1 MRDSPLIHKRQI
13 HRLTK
18 EIYQTTKEFYQLTK
32 EIYRPTK
39 AIHQITK
46 AIQQL
51 TKEIHRLSK
60 EIYLKTKEFYQASK
74 DGTLQMII
82 DSINTSERY
91 NECTV
96 SPFGLLLAALRVS
109 APSGT
114 TCPLANARGQT
125 VVVETPSGPWPPFG
139 TACNLPL
146 VSRQSALRAPS
157 AILSLGNK
165 PSSTRIARLRSH
177 SLRSQTSHSL
187 RARLAALADKPS
199 S

>member
-1 MRDSPLIHKRQI
+1 MRDSPSIHKRQI

-51 TKEIHRLSK
+51 TK

-96 SPFGLLLAALRVS
+96 SPFGLLLAALRVMPS

-146 VSRQSALRAPS
+146 VSR
-157 AILSLGNK
+157 
-165 PSSTRIARLRSH
+165 
-177 SLRSQTSHSL
+177 
-187 RARLAALADKPS
+187 
-199 S
+199 

>member
-1 MRDSPLIHKRQI
+1 MRDSPSIHKRQI

-46 AIQQL
+46 EIQQL
-51 TKEIHRLSK
+51 TK

-82 DSINTSERY
+82 DSINTDERY
-91 NECTV
+91 NERMV
-96 SPFGLLLAALRVS
+96 SPFGLPLAALRVMPS

-125 VVVETPSGPWPPFG
+125 VVVEALRGLGCPSG

-146 VSRQSALRAPS
+146 VSR
-157 AILSLGNK
+157 
-165 PSSTRIARLRSH
+165 
-177 SLRSQTSHSL
+177 
-187 RARLAALADKPS
+187 
-199 S
+199 

>member
-1 MRDSPLIHKRQI
+1 MRDSPLKHIRQI

-51 TKEIHRLSK
+51 TKAIHQITKAIQQLTKEFHRLSK
-60 EIYLKTKEFYQASK
+60 EIYLITKEFYQVSK

-82 DSINTSERY
+82 DSINTDERY
-91 NECTV
+91 NERMV
-96 SPFGLLLAALRVS
+96 SPFGLPLAALRVMPS

-114 TCPLANARGQT
+114 TCR
-125 VVVETPSGPWPPFG
+125 
-139 TACNLPL
+139 
-146 VSRQSALRAPS
+146 
-157 AILSLGNK
+157 SL
-165 PSSTRIARLRSH
+165 T
-177 SLRSQTSHSL
+177 
-187 RARLAALADKPS
+187 LADKPWLLRPFGAS
-199 S
+199 AALQGQPATYLW

>member
-46 AIQQL
+46 
-51 TKEIHRLSK
+51 

-82 DSINTSERY
+82 DSINTDERY
-91 NECTV
+91 NERMV
-96 SPFGLLLAALRVS
+96 SPFGLPLASLRVS

-125 VVVETPSGPWPPFG
+125 VVVETPSGPWPPSG
-139 TACNLPL
+139 CACNLPL
-146 VSRQSALRAPS
+146 VSR
-157 AILSLGNK
+157 
-165 PSSTRIARLRSH
+165 
-177 SLRSQTSHSL
+177 
-187 RARLAALADKPS
+187 
-199 S
+199 

>member
-1 MRDSPLIHKRQI
+1 MRDSPSNHKRRI

-18 EIYQTTKEFYQLTK
+18 DIYQTTKEFYQLTK

-46 AIQQL
+46 
-51 TKEIHRLSK
+51 EVHRLSK

-96 SPFGLLLAALRVS
+96 SPFGLLLAALRVMPS

-114 TCPLANARGQT
+114 TCR
-125 VVVETPSGPWPPFG
+125 
-139 TACNLPL
+139 
-146 VSRQSALRAPS
+146 
-157 AILSLGNK
+157 SL
-165 PSSTRIARLRSH
+165 T
-177 SLRSQTSHSL
+177 
-187 RARLAALADKPS
+187 LADKPWLLKPFGAS
-199 S
+199 AALQGQPATYLW

>member
-1 MRDSPLIHKRQI
+1 MRDSPSIHKRQI

-18 EIYQTTKEFYQLTK
+18 EIYQTTKEFHQLTK
-32 EIYRPTK
+32 EIYG
-39 AIHQITK
+39 
-46 AIQQL
+46 
-51 TKEIHRLSK
+51 LSK

-96 SPFGLLLAALRVS
+96 SPFGLLLAALRVTPS

-125 VVVETPSGPWPPFG
+125 VVVEALWGLGRPSG

-146 VSRQSALRAPS
+146 ISR
-157 AILSLGNK
+157 
-165 PSSTRIARLRSH
+165 
-177 SLRSQTSHSL
+177 
-187 RARLAALADKPS
+187 
-199 S
+199 

>member
-13 HRLTK
+13 YRLTK

-32 EIYRPTK
+32 EIYRP
-39 AIHQITK
+39 TK

-82 DSINTSERY
+82 DSINTDERY
-91 NECTV
+91 NERMV
-96 SPFGLLLAALRVS
+96 SPFGLPLASLRVS

-114 TCPLANARGQT
+114 TCPLASARGQT
-125 VVVETPSGPWPPFG
+125 VVVETPSGPWPPSG
-139 TACNLPL
+139 CACNLPL
-146 VSRQSALRAPS
+146 VSR
-157 AILSLGNK
+157 
-165 PSSTRIARLRSH
+165 
-177 SLRSQTSHSL
+177 
-187 RARLAALADKPS
+187 
-199 S
+199 

>member
-1 MRDSPLIHKRQI
+1 MRDSPLKHIRQI

-51 TKEIHRLSK
+51 TKEVHRLSK

-82 DSINTSERY
+82 DSINTDERY

-96 SPFGLLLAALRVS
+96 SPFGLLLAALRVMPS
-109 APSGT
+109 APW
-114 TCPLANARGQT
+114 GQP
-125 VVVETPSGPWPPFG
+125 V
-139 TACNLPL
+139 
-146 VSRQSALRAPS
+146 
-157 AILSLGNK
+157 
-165 PSSTRIARLRSH
+165 H
-177 SLRSQTSHSL
+177 SLT
-187 RARLAALADKPS
+187 LADKPWLLRPLRGLGRPS
-199 S
+199 GQPATYLW

>member
-18 EIYQTTKEFYQLTK
+18 EIYQTTKEFHQLTK

-46 AIQQL
+46 
-51 TKEIHRLSK
+51 EIHRLSK
-60 EIYLKTKEFYQASK
+60 EIYLITKEFYQVSK

-82 DSINTSERY
+82 DSINTDERY
-91 NECTV
+91 NERMV
-96 SPFGLLLAALRVS
+96 SPFGLPLAALRVMPS

-146 VSRQSALRAPS
+146 VSR
-157 AILSLGNK
+157 
-165 PSSTRIARLRSH
+165 
-177 SLRSQTSHSL
+177 
-187 RARLAALADKPS
+187 
-199 S
+199 

>member
-18 EIYQTTKEFYQLTK
+18 EIYQTTKEFHQLTK

-60 EIYLKTKEFYQASK
+60 EIYLITKEFYQASK

-82 DSINTSERY
+82 DSINTDERY

-96 SPFGLLLAALRVS
+96 SPFGLPLAALRVMPS

-114 TCPLANARGQT
+114 TCR
-125 VVVETPSGPWPPFG
+125 
-139 TACNLPL
+139 
-146 VSRQSALRAPS
+146 
-157 AILSLGNK
+157 SL
-165 PSSTRIARLRSH
+165 T
-177 SLRSQTSHSL
+177 
-187 RARLAALADKPS
+187 LADKPWLLRPFGAS
-199 S
+199 AALQGQPATYLW

>member
-18 EIYQTTKEFYQLTK
+18 EIYQTTKEFHQLTK

-51 TKEIHRLSK
+51 TKEIYRLSK

-82 DSINTSERY
+82 DSINTDERY

-96 SPFGLLLAALRVS
+96 SPFGLLLASLRVS

-125 VVVETPSGPWPPFG
+125 VVVEPPSGPWPPFG

-146 VSRQSALRAPS
+146 VSR
-157 AILSLGNK
+157 
-165 PSSTRIARLRSH
+165 
-177 SLRSQTSHSL
+177 
-187 RARLAALADKPS
+187 
-199 S
+199 

>member
-18 EIYQTTKEFYQLTK
+18 EIYQTTKEFHQLTK

-60 EIYLKTKEFYQASK
+60 EIYLITKEFYQVSK

-82 DSINTSERY
+82 DSINTDERY
-91 NECTV
+91 NERMV
-96 SPFGLLLAALRVS
+96 SPFGLPLAALRVMPS

-114 TCPLANARGQT
+114 TCR
-125 VVVETPSGPWPPFG
+125 
-139 TACNLPL
+139 
-146 VSRQSALRAPS
+146 
-157 AILSLGNK
+157 SL
-165 PSSTRIARLRSH
+165 T
-177 SLRSQTSHSL
+177 
-187 RARLAALADKPS
+187 LADKPWLLRPFGAS
-199 S
+199 AALQGQPATYLW

>member
-1 MRDSPLIHKRQI
+1 MRDSPLNYKRQI
-13 HRLTK
+13 H
-18 EIYQTTKEFYQLTK
+18 
-32 EIYRPTK
+32 RPTK

-46 AIQQL
+46 EIHRQTKEFHQI

-82 DSINTSERY
+82 NSINIGECC

-96 SPFGLLLAALRVS
+96 SPFGLSQAALRVMPS

-125 VVVETPSGPWPPFG
+125 VVVETLRGLGRPSGQ
-139 TACNLPL
+139 ACNLPL
-146 VSRQSALRAPS
+146 VSR
-157 AILSLGNK
+157 
-165 PSSTRIARLRSH
+165 
-177 SLRSQTSHSL
+177 
-187 RARLAALADKPS
+187 
-199 S
+199 